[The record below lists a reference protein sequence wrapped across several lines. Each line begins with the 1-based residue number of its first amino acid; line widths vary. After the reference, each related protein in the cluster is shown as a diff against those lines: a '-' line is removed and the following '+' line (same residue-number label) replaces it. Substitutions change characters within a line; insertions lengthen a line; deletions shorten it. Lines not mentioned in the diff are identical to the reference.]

1 MNKKRPANMVVSA
14 MLATIIF
21 IIIANCFMNL
31 WGNSFTTLTAA
42 KTATQAQAYS
52 DIVSEKIKLEGT
64 DAEEVTTKTKLSEIT
79 GNDSDDDWFYTYEIE
94 NETEDDNGNVFKVA
108 SIKIY
113 KDDENSPRYSTEI
126 PLSSLGNSTD
136 GLEVGIVVAWTL
148 SSNPSDS
155 YLECNGQAV
164 DSTKYPKLY
173 ALMHNTPD
181 YRGVFLRGLGGNS
194 TSLGE
199 LQNDAI
205 RNITG
210 SFMVAGNGNDHGL
223 GQPQS
228 GAFYQSWRTSGSEWG
243 NNGTPYYMTYFDA
256 SRVVPV
262 AVENRPVNKAVRYFI
277 KAK

>member
-64 DAEEVTTKTKLSEIT
+64 DAEEVTTKIKLSEIT

-126 PLSSLGNSTD
+126 PLSSLGSNI
-136 GLEVGIVVAWTL
+136 GKLESNEYGYYWKLPNGIIMQFITGK
-148 SSNPSDS
+148 SDAS
-155 YLECNGQAV
+155 GFDKIQKI
-164 DSTKYPKLY
+164 KYPIPFKNKIIGISISTWANGSRPAAADIIYQEITHTL
-173 ALMHNTPD
+173 TD
-181 YRGVFLRGLGGNS
+181 ITVLRNQREDIFES
-194 TSLGE
+194 
-199 LQNDAI
+199 
-205 RNITG
+205 
-210 SFMVAGNGNDHGL
+210 VAPRIILIG
-223 GQPQS
+223 
-228 GAFYQSWRTSGSEWG
+228 Y
-243 NNGTPYYMTYFDA
+243 
-256 SRVVPV
+256 
-262 AVENRPVNKAVRYFI
+262 
-277 KAK
+277 

>member
-126 PLSSLGNSTD
+126 PLSSLENNLLPIGAICQWPNNARIPD
-136 GLEVGIVVAWTL
+136 
-148 SSNPSDS
+148 DF
-155 YLECNGQAV
+155 LECNGNNFDV
-164 DSTKYPKLY
+164 NKYPKLY
-173 ALMHNTPD
+173 KVLNSNKLPNINDSLNVNINGYYAIGV
-181 YRGVFLRGLGGNS
+181 YRDRNVDHGNS
-194 TSLGE
+194 SHYWSWGGYEKTKYSFSLGK
-199 LQNDAI
+199 
-205 RNITG
+205 
-210 SFMVAGNGNDHGL
+210 SS
-223 GQPQS
+223 S
-228 GAFYQSWRTSGSEWG
+228 GTTNYTL
-243 NNGTPYYMTYFDA
+243 YFK
-256 SRVVPV
+256 PFN
-262 AVENRPVNKAVRYFI
+262 EGFKFNWHLKLII

>member
-126 PLSSLGNSTD
+126 PLSSLGNFQLCD
-136 GLEVGIVVAWTL
+136 GT
-148 SSNPSDS
+148 
-155 YLECNGQAV
+155 
-164 DSTKYPKLY
+164 
-173 ALMHNTPD
+173 
-181 YRGVFLRGLGGNS
+181 
-194 TSLGE
+194 
-199 LQNDAI
+199 
-205 RNITG
+205 
-210 SFMVAGNGNDHGL
+210 
-223 GQPQS
+223 
-228 GAFYQSWRTSGSEWG
+228 
-243 NNGTPYYMTYFDA
+243 NGTPDLRGRVIIGTGTVFDEWGTVTYKLGTIGGERLHKLTINEMPKHSHKTKIGDGYQGTGWIDQSGESYYGWLDNYIGATGGDQPHNVMQPY
-256 SRVVPV
+256 V
-262 AVENRPVNKAVRYFI
+262 ALYWVMRI
-277 KAK
+277 K

>member
-126 PLSSLGNSTD
+126 PLSSLGSNI
-136 GLEVGIVVAWTL
+136 GKLESNEYGYYWKLSNGIIMQFITGK
-148 SSNPSDS
+148 SDAS
-155 YLECNGQAV
+155 GFDKIQKI
-164 DSTKYPKLY
+164 KYPIPFNNKIIGISISTWANGSRPAVADVIYQEITHTL
-173 ALMHNTPD
+173 TD
-181 YRGVFLRGLGGNS
+181 ITVLRNQREDIFES
-194 TSLGE
+194 
-199 LQNDAI
+199 
-205 RNITG
+205 
-210 SFMVAGNGNDHGL
+210 VAPRIILIG
-223 GQPQS
+223 
-228 GAFYQSWRTSGSEWG
+228 Y
-243 NNGTPYYMTYFDA
+243 
-256 SRVVPV
+256 
-262 AVENRPVNKAVRYFI
+262 
-277 KAK
+277 